1 MNMLRNEIEEQ
12 GWTSIDN
19 LMDLLAD
26 VIYKFAD
33 RSDVTPDE
41 MRKYI
46 TAQLET
52 IINKAWDVK
61 LRKAI
66 KSLEGDDVSVYEL
79 RADVR
84 LP

>member
-1 MNMLRNEIEEQ
+1 MNTRDQIEEA

-26 VIYKFAD
+26 VIYKFTD
-33 RSDVTPDE
+33 RSDVAPDD

-46 TAQLET
+46 NAQLET
-52 IINKAWDVK
+52 ITDKAWDIK
-61 LRKAI
+61 LKNYI